1 VTRAAHAWAL
11 AVTRAACDKAR
22 NVGTPRMVSLA
33 TTALVILVPE
43 AEALVKAF
51 RDQYDP
57 AAAAGMPA
65 HVTVLY
71 PFKTLEHI
79 GADVMAVLRSLCSRH
94 PGFRFSLGAL
104 QRFPTVLSLAPHPAT
119 PFKTLTR
126 VVADRYPETPP
137 YGGAFADILPHLT
150 IAHVND
156 AHRLD
161 QISDEFHRAARGKLP
176 IHGYAE
182 QVWLMAQQ
190 GGRWSPQCAFALA
203 RMQGP

>member
-1 VTRAAHAWAL
+1 MAS
-11 AVTRAACDKAR
+11 
-22 NVGTPRMVSLA
+22 PA

-51 RDQYDP
+51 RDPYDP

-71 PFKTLEHI
+71 PFKKLEHI
-79 GADVMAVLRSLCSRH
+79 GEDVMAVLYSLFFHH
-94 PGFRFSLGAL
+94 PRFRFSLGAL

-137 YGGAFADILPHLT
+137 YGGAVSDIVPHLT

-161 QISDEFHRAARGKLP
+161 EISDEFHRAAIGKLP
-176 IHGYAE
+176 IHGSAE
-182 QVWLMAQQ
+182 KVWLMAKQE
-190 GGRWSPQCAFALA
+190 GRWRPQRAFALA
-203 RMQGP
+203 MLQGP